1 MSKKICFVVT
11 VALAAKNFL
20 QWSFEDMH
28 NAGYDI
34 SLICDM
40 DEEYIKSLPKFVHTY
55 PMAMERGVDVRG
67 MQRAIKQMTEIFKRE
82 KFDIVQYSTPNAS
95 LYASIAAKKAKIP
108 VRLYCQ
114 WGMVYLGFSG
124 IKKSIFKFIE
134 KYTCKNSTDVQP
146 DSKGNLDFCR
156 ENGFYSEKKS
166 RIVWNGC
173 ANGLNVSK
181 FDLSKKDEYREE
193 IRKKYGFSDS
203 DIVLGFL
210 GRIGRDK
217 GFNELMLAFKQ
228 LKEKYPFVKLLY
240 VGYNEKPDTVEQDL
254 LRYFDDCEDII
265 STNGW
270 VDDPQRY
277 LSAMDIFMFPSYREG
292 FGNVVI
298 EAEAMAVPVVV
309 SDIPGPQNGMVDGVT
324 GFKVPA
330 REVLPLVEKTSVLIE
345 DDALREQFGKAG
357 AKFVVDNFDSRVL
370 IKKIIENRD
379 WLIKR
384 SRGECD
390 E

>member
-40 DEEYIKSLPKFVHTY
+40 DEEYIKSLPEFVHTY

-181 FDLSKKDEYREE
+181 FDLTKKDGYREE

-240 VGYNEKPDTVEQDL
+240 VGYNEKPDTVDQDL
-254 LRYFDDCEDII
+254 LGYFDDCEDII

-298 EAEAMAVPVVV
+298 EAEAMGVPVVV

-345 DDALREQFGKAG
+345 DDELRERFGKAG

>member
-20 QWSFEDMH
+20 QWSFEEMH

-34 SLICDM
+34 SLMCDM
-40 DEEYIKSLPKFVHTY
+40 DEEYMATLPEFVHTY
-55 PMAMERGVDVRG
+55 PIHMERGVDPRG
-67 MQRAIKQMTEIFKRE
+67 LMSAIKQMRVIFERE

-114 WGMVYLGFSG
+114 WGMVYQGFDG
-124 IKKSIFKFIE
+124 IKKFIFKTIE
-134 KYTCKNSTDVQP
+134 KITCKNSTDIQP

-156 ENGFYSEKKS
+156 ANGFYSEEKS

-173 ANGLNVSK
+173 ANGLNVEK
-181 FDLSKKDEYREE
+181 FDISKKAEYNKE
-193 IRKKYGFSDS
+193 IRGKFGFD
-203 DIVLGFL
+203 DDTVVLGFL

-217 GFNELMLAFKQ
+217 GFNELMLCFQKI
-228 LKEKYPFVKLLY
+228 KEKYDNVKLLY
-240 VGYNEKPDTVEQDL
+240 VGYNEKPDTVNQDL
-254 LRYFDDCEDII
+254 LKYFEECNDIV

-277 LSAMDIFMFPSYREG
+277 LAAMDVFLFPSYREG

-298 EAEAMAVPVVV
+298 EAEAMGVPVVV

-324 GFKVPA
+324 GFKVPPRQWEA
-330 REVLPLVEKTSVLIE
+330 LYEKACELIE
-345 DDALREQFGKAG
+345 NKELREQFGEAG
-357 AKFVVDNFDSRVL
+357 AKFSVEHFDSRVL
-370 IKKIIENRD
+370 ITKIIENRD
-379 WLIKR
+379 WLIN
-384 SRGECD
+384 RG
-390 E
+390 

>member
-40 DEEYIKSLPKFVHTY
+40 DEEYIKSLPEFVHTY

-181 FDLSKKDEYREE
+181 FDLSKKDGYREE

-240 VGYNEKPDTVEQDL
+240 VGYNEKPDTVDQNL
-254 LRYFDDCEDII
+254 LKYFDDCEDII

-345 DDALREQFGKAG
+345 DDELREQFGKAG

>member
-55 PMAMERGVDVRG
+55 SMAMERGVDVRG

-181 FDLSKKDEYREE
+181 FDLSKKDGYREE

-240 VGYNEKPDTVEQDL
+240 VGYNEKPDTVDQDL

>member
-40 DEEYIKSLPKFVHTY
+40 DEEYIKSLPEFVHTY

-181 FDLSKKDEYREE
+181 FDLSKKDGYRAE

-240 VGYNEKPDTVEQDL
+240 VGYNEKPDTVDQDL
-254 LRYFDDCEDII
+254 LKYFDDCEDII

-298 EAEAMAVPVVV
+298 EAEAMGVPVVV

-345 DDALREQFGKAG
+345 DDELRERFGKAG

>member
-181 FDLSKKDEYREE
+181 FDLSKKDGYREE

-217 GFNELMLAFKQ
+217 GFNELMIAFKQ
-228 LKEKYPFVKLLY
+228 LKEKYSFVKLLY
-240 VGYNEKPDTVEQDL
+240 VGYNEKPDTVDQDL

>member
-95 LYASIAAKKAKIP
+95 LYASIASKKAKIP

-181 FDLSKKDEYREE
+181 FDLSKKDGYREE

-228 LKEKYPFVKLLY
+228 LKEKYSFVKLLY
-240 VGYNEKPDTVEQDL
+240 VGYNEKPDTVDQDL

>member
-95 LYASIAAKKAKIP
+95 LYASIASKKAKIP

-181 FDLSKKDEYREE
+181 FDLSKKDGYREE

-240 VGYNEKPDTVEQDL
+240 VGYNEKPDTVDQDL

-345 DDALREQFGKAG
+345 DDELREKFGKAG

>member
-181 FDLSKKDEYREE
+181 FDLSKKDGYREE

-240 VGYNEKPDTVEQDL
+240 VGYNEKPDTVDQDL

-345 DDALREQFGKAG
+345 DDELREKFGKAG

>member
-20 QWSFEDMH
+20 QWSFEEMH

-34 SLICDM
+34 SLMCDM
-40 DEEYIKSLPKFVHTY
+40 DEDYMATLPEYVHTY
-55 PMAMERGVDVRG
+55 PIHMERGVDPRG
-67 MQRAIKQMTEIFKRE
+67 LLSAIKQMKTIFKRE

-114 WGMVYLGFSG
+114 WGMVYQGFDG
-124 IKKSIFKFIE
+124 LKKFIFKTIEKIICKKS
-134 KYTCKNSTDVQP
+134 TDIQP

-156 ENGFYSEKKS
+156 ENGFYNEEKS

-173 ANGLNVSK
+173 ANGLNVNK
-181 FDLSKKDEYREE
+181 FDISKKKEYNEE
-193 IRKKYGFSDS
+193 IRKQFGFTEDTV
-203 DIVLGFL
+203 VLGFL

-217 GFNELMLAFKQ
+217 GFNELMLCFKK
-228 LKEKYPFVKLLY
+228 LKEKYENVKLLY
-240 VGYNEKPDTVEQDL
+240 VGYNEKPDTVDQDL
-254 LRYFDDCEDII
+254 LKYFEDCEDIV

-277 LSAMDIFMFPSYREG
+277 LAAMDVFLFPSYREG

-298 EAEAMAVPVVV
+298 EAEAMGVPVVV
-309 SDIPGPQNGMVDGVT
+309 SDIPGPQNGMVDNET
-324 GFKVPA
+324 GFKVPP
-330 REVLPLVEKTSVLIE
+330 RQWEPLYEKACVLIE
-345 DDALREQFGKAG
+345 NKELREKFGQAG
-357 AKFVVDNFDSRVL
+357 AKFSVDNFDSRVL

-379 WLIKR
+379 WLIN
-384 SRGECD
+384 RG
-390 E
+390 

>member
-28 NAGYDI
+28 NSGYDI

-40 DEEYIKSLPKFVHTY
+40 DEEYADSLPEFVHKY
-55 PMAMERGVDVRG
+55 PMQMERGVDIRG
-67 MQRAIKQMTEIFKRE
+67 MHRAIKQMTEIFRRE

-114 WGMVYLGFSG
+114 WGMVYLGFGG

-134 KYTCKNSTDVQP
+134 KFTCKNSTDIQP

-156 ENGFYSEKKS
+156 KNGFYTEEKS

-173 ANGLNVSK
+173 ANGLNVDK
-181 FDLSKKDEYREE
+181 FDLAQKYVYREE
-193 IRKKYGFSDS
+193 IRKKYDFSNQ

-217 GFNELMLAFKQ
+217 GFNELMLAFQQ
-228 LKEKYPFVKLLY
+228 LKEKYPYVKLLY
-240 VGYNEKPDTVEQDL
+240 VGYNEKPDTVNQEL
-254 LRYFDDCEDII
+254 LQYFDNCKDII

-277 LSAMDIFMFPSYREG
+277 LSAMDIFLFPSYREG

-298 EAEAMAVPVVV
+298 EAEAMGVPVVV

-330 REVLPLVEKTSVLIE
+330 RTVVPLVEKTSILVE
-345 DDALREQFGKAG
+345 NEALRKEFSEAG
-357 AKFVVDNFDSRVL
+357 AKFAVENFDSRVL

-379 WLIKR
+379 WLIERSKR
-384 SRGECD
+384 
-390 E
+390 

>member
-34 SLICDM
+34 SLMCDM
-40 DEEYIKSLPKFVHTY
+40 DEAYMDTLPDFVHTY
-55 PMAMERGVDVRG
+55 PIHMERGVDPRG
-67 MQRAIKQMTEIFKRE
+67 LISAIKQMKTIFKRE

-95 LYASIAAKKAKIP
+95 LYASIASKKAKIP

-114 WGMVYLGFSG
+114 WGMVYQGFNG
-124 IKKSIFKFIE
+124 IKSFVFKTIE
-134 KYTCKNSTDVQP
+134 KIICKNSTDIQP

-156 ENGFYSEKKS
+156 ENGFYDEKKS

-173 ANGLNVSK
+173 ANGLNVEK
-181 FDLSKKDEYREE
+181 FDFSKKAKYNSE
-193 IRKKYGFSDS
+193 IRKQFGFIDNT
-203 DIVLGFL
+203 IVLGFL

-217 GFNELMLAFKQ
+217 GFNELMLCFRK
-228 LKEKYPFVKLLY
+228 LKEKYDNIKLLY

-254 LRYFDDCEDII
+254 LKYFEECKDII
-265 STNGW
+265 STNSW

-277 LSAMDIFMFPSYREG
+277 LAAMDIFLFPSYREG

-298 EAEAMAVPVVV
+298 EAEAMGVPVVV
-309 SDIPGPQNGMVDGVT
+309 SDIPGPQNGMVDGKT
-324 GFKVPA
+324 GFKVPP
-330 REVLPLVEKTSVLIE
+330 RQWEPLYEKACELIE
-345 DDALREQFGKAG
+345 NKELREKFGKAG
-357 AKFVVDNFDSRVL
+357 AKFSVEHFDSRVL
-370 IKKIIENRD
+370 ITKIIENRD
-379 WLIKR
+379 WLIN
-384 SRGECD
+384 RGKI
-390 E
+390 

>member
-20 QWSFEDMH
+20 QWSFEEMH

-40 DEEYIKSLPKFVHTY
+40 DEEYMESLPEYIHKF

-67 MQRAIKQMTEIFKRE
+67 MHRAIKQMTEIFKRE

-114 WGMVYLGFSG
+114 WGMVYLGFDG
-124 IKKSIFKFIE
+124 IKKTIFKSIE
-134 KYTCKNSTDVQP
+134 KFTCKNSTDIQP

-156 ENGFYSEKKS
+156 ENGFYTEEKS

-173 ANGLNVSK
+173 ANGLNVEK
-181 FDLSKKDEYREE
+181 FDISQKSKYKEE

-228 LKEKYPFVKLLY
+228 LKEKYPQVKLLY
-240 VGYNEKPDTVEQDL
+240 VGYNEKPDTVNQDL
-254 LRYFDDCEDII
+254 LNYFDECKDII

-277 LSAMDIFMFPSYREG
+277 LAAMDIFLFPSYREG

-298 EAEAMAVPVVV
+298 EAEAMGVPVVV
-309 SDIPGPQNGMVDGVT
+309 SDIPGPQNGMVEGVT

-330 REVLPLVEKTSVLIE
+330 RTVEPLVEKTSLLIE
-345 DDALREQFGKAG
+345 DENLRQKFGKAG
-357 AKFVVDNFDSRVL
+357 AKFVVENFDSRVL

-379 WLIKR
+379 WLINR
-384 SRGECD
+384 SNR
-390 E
+390 

>member
-95 LYASIAAKKAKIP
+95 LYASIASKKAKIP

-181 FDLSKKDEYREE
+181 FDLSKKDGYREE

-228 LKEKYPFVKLLY
+228 LKEKYPSVKLLY
-240 VGYNEKPDTVEQDL
+240 VGYNEKPDTVDQDL

>member
-40 DEEYIKSLPKFVHTY
+40 DEEYIRSLPKFVHAY

-95 LYASIAAKKAKIP
+95 LYASIASKKAKIP

-114 WGMVYLGFSG
+114 WGMVYLGFDG

-156 ENGFYSEKKS
+156 ENGFYSEEKS

-181 FDLSKKDEYREE
+181 FDLSKKDGYRAE

-228 LKEKYPFVKLLY
+228 LKEKYPSVKLLY
-240 VGYNEKPDTVEQDL
+240 VGYNEKPDTVDQDL

-298 EAEAMAVPVVV
+298 EAEAMGVPVVV

-345 DDALREQFGKAG
+345 DDELREKFGKAG

>member
-40 DEEYIKSLPKFVHTY
+40 DEEYIRSLPKFVHAY

-95 LYASIAAKKAKIP
+95 LYASIASKKAKIP

-114 WGMVYLGFSG
+114 WGMVYLGFDG

-181 FDLSKKDEYREE
+181 FDLSKKDGYRAE

-228 LKEKYPFVKLLY
+228 LKEKYPSVKLLY
-240 VGYNEKPDTVEQDL
+240 VGYNEKPDTVDQDL

-298 EAEAMAVPVVV
+298 EAEAMGVPVVV

-330 REVLPLVEKTSVLIE
+330 REVEPLVEKTSVLIE
-345 DDALREQFGKAG
+345 DDELREKFGKVG